1 MIYQLKVSQT
11 AFREIDNAYVYY
23 EAQSLGLGERFL
35 KSIEETYL
43 KLSKNP
49 QFYSFINADNNIREV
64 KIKSFPFV
72 IIFQVIEN
80 KVLVVRVFN
89 TNRN

>member
-23 EAQSLGLGERFL
+23 EAQSPRLGERFL
-35 KSIEETYL
+35 KSVEDSYS

-49 QFYSFINADNNIREV
+49 EFYSFINADKNIRDV

-72 IIFQVIEN
+72 IF
-80 KVLVVRVFN
+80 K
-89 TNRN
+89 